1 MTVKEAVKK
10 SGTPVALSGA
20 SIDAADQLIKSGE
33 KVLHAVAANCSVDNS
48 RVNGA
53 LVVTSHRILFCSS
66 TLGKVWSRHILLDG
80 CVGLG
85 DITGRIICKMKISS
99 ETMAII
105 VELNRDQL
113 AALQAAILDAVANY
127 SNQLPI
133 DFSIPDPSA
142 ALSSTGNDIKSETIK
157 ICRECGDRLL
167 AGARKCPSCGSKD
180 LVEVDRED
188 VERISQL
195 RAAAHSKRQSRPTAA
210 VTPVGPV
217 TKHGQA
223 KQRIK
228 DNKAAGVA
236 CCPKC
241 GSTSLS
247 ANKKGFSAGKAAAGI
262 FLTGGLA
269 GAVAGGIGANKV
281 EVTCLNCGH
290 KFRP

>member
-1 MTVKEAVKK
+1 MTVREAVKK
-10 SGTPVALSGA
+10 SGTLVALSRA
-20 SIDAADQLIKSGE
+20 SIDAADQLIKPGE
-33 KVLHAVAANCSVDNS
+33 KVVHAVAANCSVDNK

-53 LVVTSHRILFCSS
+53 LVVTTHRILFCSS
-66 TLGKVWSRHILLDG
+66 TLGKVWSRHILLGD

-85 DITGRIICKMKISS
+85 DITGRLIGKMKISS
-99 ETMAII
+99 ENTAII

-113 AALQAAILDAVANY
+113 AALQAAILDAVASY
-127 SNQLPI
+127 PNQSPI
-133 DFSIPDPSA
+133 DFSIGEYAPAEP
-142 ALSSTGNDIKSETIK
+142 IIE
-157 ICRECGDRLL
+157 
-167 AGARKCPSCGSKD
+167 
-180 LVEVDRED
+180 
-188 VERISQL
+188 
-195 RAAAHSKRQSRPTAA
+195 RAAPAPHKPAPPVQRPAAPISKR
-210 VTPVGPV
+210 
-217 TKHGQA
+217 GQA

-228 DNKAAGVA
+228 ENKAAGVA

-247 ANKKGFSAGKAAAGI
+247 ANKKGFSAGKAAAGM

>member
-20 SIDAADQLIKSGE
+20 SIDAADQLIKPGE
-33 KVLHAVAANCSVDNS
+33 KVLHAVAANCNVDDS

-66 TLGKVWSRHILLDG
+66 TLGKVWSRHILLAD

-85 DITGRIICKMKISS
+85 DITGRMICKMKISS

-113 AALQAAILDAVANY
+113 AALQTAILDAVANY
-127 SNQLPI
+127 PNQPPI
-133 DFSIPDPSA
+133 DFSVSEHAPAEPIAEKPAPATSRLAPAMQRPA
-142 ALSSTGNDIKSETIK
+142 APL
-157 ICRECGDRLL
+157 
-167 AGARKCPSCGSKD
+167 
-180 LVEVDRED
+180 
-188 VERISQL
+188 
-195 RAAAHSKRQSRPTAA
+195 
-210 VTPVGPV
+210 

-228 DNKAAGVA
+228 DNKAAGLA